1 MSRHFW
7 RGSSSGE
14 LKILSHSDD
23 EARVE
28 RGRKFLSQP
37 DGNSI
42 IYANLIP
49 ALGFSHMT
57 FSIRDEFLPNRR
69 PTIANWR
76 ATDHAAR
83 LPYSKDPAQ
92 CYSARLVF

>member
-1 MSRHFW
+1 MKR
-7 RGSSSGE
+7 E
-14 LKILSHSDD
+14 LSETRKI
-23 EARVE
+23 
-28 RGRKFLSQP
+28 LSQP
-37 DGNSI
+37 DDNSI

-57 FSIRDEFLPNRR
+57 FSFRDEFLPNRR

-83 LPYSKDPAQ
+83 PSKDPAQ
-92 CYSARLVF
+92 CYSARLVFWQRLQVPARRGTFNTI